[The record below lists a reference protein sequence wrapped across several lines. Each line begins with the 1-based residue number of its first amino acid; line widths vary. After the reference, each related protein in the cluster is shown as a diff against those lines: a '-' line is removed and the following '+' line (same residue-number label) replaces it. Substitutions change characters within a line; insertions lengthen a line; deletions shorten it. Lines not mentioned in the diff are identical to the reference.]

1 MQIFKVLLVILAS
14 LPWFHSYAVTPQI
27 IHSKMIQN
35 SNKSK
40 EVFTSYWGMEGWA
53 HVSFLV
59 GVDGKPKD
67 IVAIDFSGK
76 ERYIKSTFRYVNNL
90 TYSPALVNGVPTISE
105 KSLFVPHTISGLRYS
120 VGSVTPIF
128 SKEYQGAMDMLAD
141 TNAEMSKV
149 RVLIDDLKDDHTKNL
164 IEHGLA
170 AWLESAYY
178 FREKDFLEY
187 MRQSFISLELYK
199 YTPVKILVK
208 SSVNLFEG
216 QLHYGYYEEAFK
228 TLDKM
233 RNIQGINLSDET
245 EAQFLAKLE
254 NKLNSNEPKKVIGK
268 LSPLGGWI
276 YQNKLQKFG
285 FTNVMG
291 NIESVEIRCIG
302 YRHKY
307 LDDWQT
313 PITIPSYAQQCVT
326 LVQGYKGTTFELIQ
340 LVDEVTEP
348 V

>member
-1 MQIFKVLLVILAS
+1 
-14 LPWFHSYAVTPQI
+14 
-27 IHSKMIQN
+27 MIQN

-141 TNAEMSKV
+141 TNANMSMV

-178 FREKDFLEY
+178 LGRKTFWNICVNHL
-187 MRQSFISLELYK
+187 SALNCINPPLYK
-199 YTPVKILVK
+199 SWLNP
-208 SSVNLFEG
+208 
-216 QLHYGYYEEAFK
+216 QLTYLKDNYIMVITK
-228 TLDKM
+228 
-233 RNIQGINLSDET
+233 
-245 EAQFLAKLE
+245 KL
-254 NKLNSNEPKKVIGK
+254 LRP
-268 LSPLGGWI
+268 
-276 YQNKLQKFG
+276 
-285 FTNVMG
+285 
-291 NIESVEIRCIG
+291 
-302 YRHKY
+302 
-307 LDDWQT
+307 
-313 PITIPSYAQQCVT
+313 
-326 LVQGYKGTTFELIQ
+326 
-340 LVDEVTEP
+340 
-348 V
+348 